1 MKQRKGLLVQVLISL
16 LLPLLW
22 QPALAAESAIEDHPG
37 YVDFSM
43 LSALADAEPS
53 VEVSLKTPLLNLITN
68 LIRNE
73 DEMAA
78 EFISKLARVNVQV
91 YPSDKID
98 VDEAA
103 LSMTSLASNLDSS
116 GWERVVRIR
125 EDDEHV
131 DIYFRL
137 SDDANTIFG
146 IAIMVAE
153 ATDTVL
159 VNIVGDIN
167 VNDIEALGRRFEI
180 AELIDLDTNG
190 GADGNNDEN
199 DDENNND

>member
-1 MKQRKGLLVQVLISL
+1 MQKKRLLVSNTL
-16 LLPLLW
+16 LALFLPLLW
-22 QPALAAESAIEDHPG
+22 QSAQAAENAIEEHPG

-43 LSALADAEPS
+43 LTSIASGEPS
-53 VEVSLKTPLLNLITN
+53 VEVSLKTPLLSLITN

-78 EFISKLARVNVQV
+78 EFISKLSRVTVQV
-91 YPSDKID
+91 YPSDRID

-103 LSMTSLASNLDSS
+103 QSMTSVASGLDAS
-116 GWERVVRIR
+116 GWERVVRVR

-137 SDDANTIFG
+137 SDDATTIFG

-153 ATDTVL
+153 ESDTVL

-167 VNDIEALGRRFEI
+167 VNDIDALGRRFEI
-180 AELIDLDTNG
+180 DELIDLDING
-190 GADGNNDEN
+190 DSDDG
-199 DDENNND
+199 DDQ

>member
-1 MKQRKGLLVQVLISL
+1 MKQRKLFLFSA
-16 LLPLLW
+16 LLPLLLLVFW
-22 QPALAAESAIEDHPG
+22 QPAGAAENAIEDHPG

-43 LSALADAEPS
+43 LTSLAVGEPS
-53 VEVSLKTPLLNLITN
+53 VEVSLKSPLLNLITN

-78 EFISKLARVNVQV
+78 EFISKLSRVNVQV
-91 YPSDKID
+91 YPSDRIN
-98 VDEAA
+98 VDDAA
-103 LSMTSLASNLDSS
+103 QSMTSLASNLDSS

-125 EDDEHV
+125 EEDEHV

-137 SDDANTIFG
+137 SDDANTIYG

-153 ATDTVL
+153 ASDTVL

-167 VNDIEALGRRFEI
+167 MNDIEALGRRFKI
-180 AELIDLDTNG
+180 DELIDLDV
-190 GADGNNDEN
+190 DGDLDDDDNND
-199 DDENNND
+199 